1 MNRRRPDGMRAW
13 RARRAVVMALLTL
26 AGLAACGGGGGSDAP
41 TLAMATPIDCGAG
54 CAADALTAAEVEQV
68 VAQAVVA
75 AQARGQRATIAVAD
89 RVGNVLAVYAM
100 TGAAATFTID
110 GGRAVTGGL
119 EQVSILP
126 SSYAAISKALTG
138 AYLSSAGN
146 AFTSRTASQIVQE
159 NFNPREANQPSGPL
173 FGVQF
178 SQLSCSDLMR
188 RDTDADRGPKR
199 SPLGLSADPGGMP
212 LYKNGRV
219 VGGIGVMAD
228 AVYGLDLEI
237 SDIDDNLDEALAVA
251 GSTGFAAPVGIR
263 ANRITADGRSL
274 RYSDAGD
281 TSVAAVPLAGLPG
294 ALQAVPGYFAGV
306 LRAGTAYGV
315 AGSGV
320 RRDTGAFAD
329 LGAYVLVDGADSNR
343 YPVQAGTDGG
353 LTAPEVLQT
362 LRSALQVA
370 AGTRAQIRQPSG
382 QAAQVTI
389 TVVDSNGAVLGLVRT
404 PDAPVFGT
412 DVALQK
418 ARSAA
423 FMSNP
428 LAAAELQALPDAA
441 YLAPLPA
448 SPIAPY
454 VAATRALLGDGTA
467 LANGRAFTTRAIGT
481 LARPFFPDGVA
492 LAAGPGPL
500 SKLHAQW
507 SPFSTGL
514 QLDLAFNA
522 IVTAAVAPVGAPVGC
537 TGLPRLQNGLQIFA
551 GGVPIYRTLAG
562 VPTLVGA
569 IGVSGDGVD
578 QDDMIAFLGLS
589 RAAAVLGTGVGQAP
603 ALLRADTLNPG
614 GGQLRYV
621 QCPQAPFNNSSA
633 QNVCAGL

>member
-1 MNRRRPDGMRAW
+1 LRRKRSRWWAPRLVA
-13 RARRAVVMALLTL
+13 L
-26 AGLAACGGGGGSDAP
+26 AGLTACGGGGSSSGGT
-41 TLAMATPIDCGAG
+41 TLATATPIDCGAS
-54 CAADALTAAEVEQV
+54 CAADVLSLAEVERV
-68 VAQAVVA
+68 VSQAVLA
-75 AQARGQRATIAVAD
+75 AQARGQRATIAVVD

-100 TGAAATFTID
+100 AGAAGTFVID
-110 GGRAVTGGL
+110 GGRGVAGGL
-119 EQVSILP
+119 EQAGILP

-146 AFTSRTASQIVQE
+146 AFSSRTASHIVQE
-159 NFNPREANQPSGPL
+159 NFNPAEANQPSGPL

-188 RDTDADRGPKR
+188 RDTDADLGPKR

-228 AVYGLDLEI
+228 AVYGLDLN
-237 SDIDDNLDEALAVA
+237 IDNFDNDLDEVLAVA
-251 GSTGFAAPVGIR
+251 GSSGFSAPAGIR

-274 RYSDAGD
+274 RYSDAPD
-281 TSVAAVPLAGLPG
+281 ITVAPAALAGLPG
-294 ALQAVPGYFAGV
+294 ALQVVPGYFAGV
-306 LRAGTAYGV
+306 LRAGAAYGLP
-315 AGSGV
+315 GSGI
-320 RRDTGAFAD
+320 RRDSGAFAD
-329 LGAYVLVDGADSNR
+329 LGAYVLVDGADTNR
-343 YPVQAGTDGG
+343 YPVLPGTDGG
-353 LTAPEVLQT
+353 LTASEVQQT

-370 AGTRAQIRQPSG
+370 ARTRAQIRQPSG
-382 QAAQVTI
+382 QPAQVTI

-404 PDAPVFGT
+404 ADAPVFGT

-423 FMSNP
+423 FVSHP
-428 LAAAELQALPDAA
+428 LAATGLQALPDAA
-441 YLAPLPA
+441 YLAPAPP

-454 VAATRALLGDGTA
+454 VAATRAFVADGTA
-467 LANGRAFTTRAIGT
+467 LSNGMAYTTRAIGT
-481 LARPFFPDGVA
+481 LSRPFFPDGVA
-492 LAAGPGPL
+492 GSGPGPL
-500 SKLHAQW
+500 SKPYAQW
-507 SPFSTGL
+507 SPFSTGM

-537 TGLPRLQNGLQIFA
+537 TGLSRLQNGLQIFA
-551 GGVPIYRTLAG
+551 GGVPIYRTVAG

-589 RAAAVLGTGVGQAP
+589 QAAAALGTGMGQAP
-603 ALLRADTLNPG
+603 PYLRADTLG
-614 GGQLRYV
+614 LSGGQLRYV
-621 QCPQAPFNNSSA
+621 QCPQAPFNNSNE
-633 QNVCAGL
+633 QNVCAGF